1 MKRFLLKVILM
12 FFCTSSFHL
21 LPTSDAI
28 SENTGLT
35 LGGFQWG
42 GSIELGYRLRHIDGS
57 KDRYKEVLN
66 LTEGLKLLDL
76 SLWGKDSEKKGL
88 VDYFSLN
95 LNGIGDPFAFSRLE
109 VKKDKTYDL
118 VATYRES
125 KYFFD
130 RGDDSFLTD
139 NHNFNSK
146 QRMGTLNLTIFPK
159 DDFRLNIGYSR
170 TQRDGEGS
178 FPRLFF
184 APSVE
189 EQDFRERLNQYSLSA
204 DFPIGNWDFHVKQS
218 YWNYENKDNMEGS
231 YQIEKRNE
239 KVGTYVSTLQART
252 QLGERWDIDMGYIY
266 GHSDGRAEL
275 TLNTESTGVESVFT
289 SGKGKFDF
297 DTHILELGLSHLLRK
312 DLILHLDYRFH
323 TFDQDGLSYPYSG
336 TGVSSGQGDTN
347 TVYNLLAH
355 TGTLQLEYLPR
366 ENLTLRGGYR
376 VQYRDI
382 DAENWNTN
390 QNDGG
395 HNSSDTNTLT
405 HGWIGSGDWK
415 PYKSL
420 SIYGEYQGAQFDN
433 PYTRISPEKE
443 NIARIKIKYIPIK
456 GLNFIGNVSWKRR
469 TNPDQEYRVDV
480 KDYVITGT
488 YQPSFIQGLSLDAS
502 FTYEN
507 IHNKKDITNNSSDS
521 VSFFTSPFTSFTFD
535 SDAFIYSGGISYE
548 GIFKGLGAKFYGHY
562 AKTLKDNNQIYAD
575 GALSFWYKNKWV
587 TPIITLERAYLL
599 DRVNHHDSF
608 AANLVT
614 FSLRKEL

>member
-28 SENTGLT
+28 SEDTGLT

-42 GSIELGYRLRHIDGS
+42 GSMELGYRLRDIDGS
-57 KDRYKEVLN
+57 KNRYKEVLN
-66 LTEGLKLLDL
+66 LTEGVKLFDL
-76 SLWGKDSEKKGL
+76 SVWGKDAAKKGI

-95 LNGIGDPFAFSRLE
+95 LNGIGDPFPFGRLE

-118 VATYRES
+118 VATYREY

-130 RGDDSFLTD
+130 REDNSTFTD

-146 QRMGTLNLTIFPK
+146 QRMGTVNLTIFPK
-159 DDFRLNIGYSR
+159 DDFKLNFGYSR

-178 FPRLFF
+178 FPRIAF

-189 EQDFRERLNQYSLSA
+189 EQDFRERLNQYFISA
-204 DFPIGNWDFHVKQS
+204 DFPIGKWDFHVKQS

-239 KVGTYVSTLQART
+239 KVGTYVSTLKAHT
-252 QLGERWDIDMGYIY
+252 QFGERWDIDMGYIY
-266 GHSDGRAEL
+266 GHSDGRADL
-275 TLNTESTGVESVFT
+275 TLITETTPESPYT

-297 DTHILELGLSHLLRK
+297 NTHILELGLSHLLRK

-323 TFDQDGLSYPYSG
+323 TFDQDGLSYSFSGNGVPYS
-336 TGVSSGQGDTN
+336 SQGDTN
-347 TVYNLLAH
+347 TAYNLLAH

-382 DAENWNTN
+382 DAENWVANP
-390 QNDGG
+390 NDGG
-395 HNSSDTNTLT
+395 HHSKDTNTLT
-405 HGWIGSGDWK
+405 HGWIASGDWK
-415 PYKSL
+415 PYKFL

-433 PYTRISPEKE
+433 PYTRISPETE
-443 NIARIKIKYIPIK
+443 NLAKIKIKYVPIK
-456 GLNFIGNVSWKRR
+456 GLNLIGNVSWKRR
-469 TNPDQEYRVDV
+469 TNPDQEYRVDI
-480 KDYVITGT
+480 KDYVVTGT

-507 IHNKKDITNNSSDS
+507 IHDKKNITNSSDS
-521 VSFFTSPFTSFTFD
+521 TTFFSSPFTYFNFD
-535 SDAFIYSGGISYE
+535 SDAFIYYGGISYE

-562 AKTLKDNNQIYAD
+562 AKTLKDDRQIYAD
-575 GALSFWYKNKWV
+575 GAVSVWYKNKWV
-587 TPIITLERAYLL
+587 TPIITLQRAYLL
-599 DRVNHHDSF
+599 DRVNRNDSF

-614 FSLRKEL
+614 FSLRKEF